1 MLPQVR
7 LPNYG
12 IKIELSPDIA
22 EGEFYTD
29 KQKLSLNGQDMSISD
44 WIDANEGSQSNRAN
58 ILGNKV
64 EGLNAN
70 VTD

>member
-1 MLPQVR
+1 MLSQVR

-12 IKIELSPDIA
+12 IKIELSPDIV

-29 KQKLSLNGQDMSISD
+29 KQKLSLNVQGMSICD
-44 WIDANEGSQSNRAN
+44 RIDANEGSQSNREN
-58 ILGNKV
+58 IPGNKV
-64 EGLNAN
+64 EGLNVN